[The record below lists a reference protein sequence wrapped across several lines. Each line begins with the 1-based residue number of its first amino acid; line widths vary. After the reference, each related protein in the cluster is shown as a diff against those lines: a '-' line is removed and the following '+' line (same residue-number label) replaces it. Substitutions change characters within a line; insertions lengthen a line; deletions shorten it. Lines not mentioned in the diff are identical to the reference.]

1 MKLLMLLQEFL
12 FSEAHTERAKLNA
25 KYFTRNRKL
34 NLENIVTM
42 IINMMRKTLQI
53 EIDSFIENILNE
65 ENLDY
70 TKQAFSKARQKL
82 SPEAFSSLND
92 ELIKEYYSDN
102 DFKKYKGWRLLAID
116 GSVLEVPDNPETQA
130 TYGYSENQVS
140 NLKIARAKMS
150 ELYDIENELSIS
162 AKLDHYKSSERQLA
176 KKNIEKML
184 SFRHNEVKN
193 LIIFDRGYPSF
204 DLIMFLYA
212 KKIDFL
218 MRLNSSYWQEEIKNA
233 GEDEE
238 IEIVINKNRKKELKR
253 QGSKVKIGDSIKIRV
268 IKFKP
273 DSGQEEILI
282 TNLTKEELTL
292 DEAKE
297 LYFKRWGIETR
308 FDTLKNR
315 LELENFSG
323 EKPLIIEQD
332 FYATQ
337 FVSNMAAIFKHDA
350 EEQLKQKN
358 KGKNLKH
365 EYKIN
370 NNILFGKLKNQ
381 LVLLLLEKNEDKKL
395 ILYQNFI
402 EQIQKSVVPIRKNR
416 KFERKKK
423 IRSNKYP
430 KCRRRAI

>member
-1 MKLLMLLQEFL
+1 MQSYI
-12 FSEAHTERAKLNA
+12 FSDNHKERSKIDP

-34 NLENIVTM
+34 KLEDITAM

-53 EIDSFIENILNE
+53 EIDSFIENILNK
-65 ENLDY
+65 NDLNY

-92 ELIKEYYSDN
+92 ELIKEYYNDN
-102 DFKKYKGWRLLAID
+102 DFKKYKKWRLLAID
-116 GSVLEVPDNPETQA
+116 GSILEIPDNPETQL

-140 NLKIARAKMS
+140 KLKIARAKIS

-162 AKLDHYKSSERQLA
+162 TKLDHYKSSERQLA
-176 KKNIEKML
+176 KENIKKML
-184 SFRHNEVKN
+184 SFGHDSVEN

-204 DLIMFLYA
+204 DLIKFLNE
-212 KKIDFL
+212 KKINFL
-218 MRLNSSYWQEEIKNA
+218 MRLNASYWQKEIKKA

-238 IEIVINKNRKKELKR
+238 IEIVINKNREKELKR
-253 QGSKVKIGDSIKIRV
+253 QKTKIKIGDSIKIRV
-268 IKFKP
+268 IKFKL

-308 FDTLKNR
+308 FDILKNR
-315 LELENFSG
+315 LEIENFSG

-332 FYATQ
+332 FYAAQ

-350 EEQLKQKN
+350 EEQLKEKN
-358 KGKNLKH
+358 KEKNLKY

-381 LVLLLLEKNEDKKL
+381 LVLLLLEKNEEKKM
-395 ILYQNFI
+395 ILYKDFI
-402 EQIQKSVVPIRKNR
+402 EQIQRNVIPIRKNR

>member
-1 MKLLMLLQEFL
+1 
-12 FSEAHTERAKLNA
+12 
-25 KYFTRNRKL
+25 
-34 NLENIVTM
+34 
-42 IINMMRKTLQI
+42 MRRTLQI
-53 EIDSFIENILNE
+53 EIDSFIEKILNKE
-65 ENLDY
+65 DLNY

-82 SPEAFSSLND
+82 SLEAFSSLND

-116 GSVLEVPDNPETQA
+116 GSTLEIPDTPETQDF
-130 TYGYSENQVS
+130 YGYSENQVS

-162 AKLDHYKSSERQLA
+162 ATLGHYKSSERQLA
-176 KKNIEKML
+176 KENIETML
-184 SFRHNEVKN
+184 SFGHDKVKT

-204 DLIMFLYA
+204 DLIRFLNE

-238 IEIVINKNRKKELKR
+238 IEIIINKNRKNDLKR
-253 QGSKVKIGDSIKIRV
+253 QGAEVKIGDSIKIRV
-268 IKFKP
+268 IKFKL

-282 TNLTKEELTL
+282 TNLPKEKLTL

-337 FVSNMAAIFKHDA
+337 FVSNMGAIFKHDA

-381 LVLLLLEKNEDKKL
+381 LVLLLLEENDEKKL
-395 ILYQNFI
+395 ILYNDFI
-402 EQIQKSVVPIRKNR
+402 AQIQRNVIPIRKNR

>member
-1 MKLLMLLQEFL
+1 
-12 FSEAHTERAKLNA
+12 
-25 KYFTRNRKL
+25 
-34 NLENIVTM
+34 
-42 IINMMRKTLQI
+42 
-53 EIDSFIENILNE
+53 
-65 ENLDY
+65 
-70 TKQAFSKARQKL
+70 
-82 SPEAFSSLND
+82 
-92 ELIKEYYSDN
+92 
-102 DFKKYKGWRLLAID
+102 
-116 GSVLEVPDNPETQA
+116 
-130 TYGYSENQVS
+130 
-140 NLKIARAKMS
+140 
-150 ELYDIENELSIS
+150 
-162 AKLDHYKSSERQLA
+162 LA
-176 KKNIEKML
+176 KENIEKML
-184 SFRHNEVKN
+184 SFGHGSVKN

-204 DLIMFLYA
+204 DLIMFLYS

-238 IEIVINKNRKKELKR
+238 IEIVINKNRKKELKK
-253 QGSKVKIGDSIKIRV
+253 QGSEVKIGDSIKIRV
-268 IKFKP
+268 IKFKL

-282 TNLTKEELTL
+282 TNLPNEKLTL
-292 DEAKE
+292 DEAKG

-350 EEQLKQKN
+350 EEQLKKKN
-358 KGKNLKH
+358 KNKTLKH
-365 EYKIN
+365 EQKIN
-370 NNILFGKLKNQ
+370 NNMLFGKLKNQ

-402 EQIQKSVVPIRKNR
+402 EQIQKSVIPIRKNR

-423 IRSNKYP
+423 IRSNKFP